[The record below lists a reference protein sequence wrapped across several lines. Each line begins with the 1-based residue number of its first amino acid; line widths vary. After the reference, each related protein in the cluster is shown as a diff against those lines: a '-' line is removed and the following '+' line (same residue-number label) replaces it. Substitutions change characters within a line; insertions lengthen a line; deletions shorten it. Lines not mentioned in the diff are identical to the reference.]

1 MRIQGYLQSSNNT
14 CFQFEIILGT
24 KRGSV
29 FPKITQ
35 RSVNIE
41 QLLEVS
47 KLMRI
52 GFLSEICRQ
61 SRALISAK
69 KWRVWEEFLNW
80 HFLENKNAH
89 DLRNNTVD
97 LGI

>member
-1 MRIQGYLQSSNNT
+1 
-14 CFQFEIILGT
+14 
-24 KRGSV
+24 
-29 FPKITQ
+29 
-35 RSVNIE
+35 
-41 QLLEVS
+41 
-47 KLMRI
+47 MRI

-89 DLRNNTVD
+89 DLQYSGFRDVMDYIWAKFKQNRLLTCGRENSKMFD
-97 LGI
+97 FY

>member
-1 MRIQGYLQSSNNT
+1 
-14 CFQFEIILGT
+14 
-24 KRGSV
+24 
-29 FPKITQ
+29 
-35 RSVNIE
+35 
-41 QLLEVS
+41 
-47 KLMRI
+47 MRI

-61 SRALISAK
+61 SREIISAK